1 MIFDIF
7 FQLFH
12 YETLIEQ
19 LCTFAEYFMYLN
31 PAPGTLMISICY
43 SYQEHVPNLST
54 GNVLWEFFEK
64 LSEIFKHLLLPTV
77 PGNDLGIMEYSM
89 QQFNEDLDLLVPVFT
104 FPHNHNIFL
113 WDNIDPV
120 LCLTTEPKR
129 DQHKAMALY
138 QLTSKV
144 ANLSSTEKWFNGLD
158 MILAIYKR
166 KNKQD
171 HLPPHL
177 RLPSSFGFP
186 GYHEIDFVFVDDP
199 FWN

>member
-12 YETLIEQ
+12 YETLKEQ

-43 SYQEHVPNLST
+43 SHQQHVPNLTT
-54 GNVLWEFFEK
+54 GNVLWEEFFEK
-64 LSEIFKHLLLPTV
+64 LSEIFKHLLSPTV
-77 PGNDLGIMEYSM
+77 PGNDLTIMEYSL
-89 QQFNEDLDLLVPVFT
+89 QQFNEDMDLLVPVY
-104 FPHNHNIFL
+104 NNYNNIFL
-113 WDNIDPV
+113 WDGIDPV
-120 LCLTTEPKR
+120 LLLSTEPKR
-129 DQHKAMALY
+129 DQHKPMALF

-144 ANLSSTEKWFNGLD
+144 ASFNSTEKWFNGLD
-158 MILAIYKR
+158 MIQVHYKR
-166 KNKQD
+166 KNEQD

-177 RLPSSFGFP
+177 RLPWSFGFP
-186 GYHEIDFVFVDDP
+186 GYHEMDFVFVDDP